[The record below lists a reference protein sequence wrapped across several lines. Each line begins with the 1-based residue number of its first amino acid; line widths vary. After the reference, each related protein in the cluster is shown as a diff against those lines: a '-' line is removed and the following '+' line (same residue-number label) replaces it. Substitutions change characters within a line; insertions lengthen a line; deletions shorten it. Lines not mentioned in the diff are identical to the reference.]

1 MHTIKIE
8 LTGSLDQ
15 INTLADALKTLA
27 KGKMVQGDKPKELSR
42 KRVLELAV
50 QRSLLTG
57 EQIKIK

>member
-15 INTLADALKTLA
+15 INTLADALKTLV